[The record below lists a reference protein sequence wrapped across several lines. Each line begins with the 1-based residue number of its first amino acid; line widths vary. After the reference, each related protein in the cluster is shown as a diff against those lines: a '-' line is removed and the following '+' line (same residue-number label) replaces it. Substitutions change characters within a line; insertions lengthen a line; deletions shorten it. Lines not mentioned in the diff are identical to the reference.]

1 VPKRCPHA
9 DSAIDTA
16 FLGAQIY
23 DAGSHEW
30 LGAVEVELPAPP
42 VPPTMVSLDELLRRV
57 QVSGLEPLPP
67 PVGKL
72 AKSSN
77 QYGHQLFCIT

>member
-1 VPKRCPHA
+1 MHFATAAKRRP
-9 DSAIDTA
+9 DIS
-16 FLGAQIY
+16 LAQIY
-23 DAGSHEW
+23 DADSREW

-42 VPPTMVSLDELLRRV
+42 VPSTMVSLDELLRRV

-77 QYGHQLFCIT
+77 QYGHQLFCIV